1 MTREAGSNQSD
12 DPPDSPRRR
21 NAARATKPGPEHSPE
36 RRVDPVASLT
46 PALNG
51 IAHPAPTKYVVRD
64 PERDSVLAVYEHVDG
79 EWRFW
84 EAEGPPYL
92 WHQLANGA
100 GASVETVLE
109 AHRNRGLVVSRE

>member
-21 NAARATKPGPEHSPE
+21 SAARPTKSGPEHSPE
-36 RRVDPVASLT
+36 RRITAASLT
-46 PALNG
+46 SF
-51 IAHPAPTKYVVRD
+51 AHGAAAHEPVTKYIVRD

-92 WHQLANGA
+92 WDQLANGT
-100 GASVETVLE
+100 GAAIETVLE
-109 AHRNRGLVVSRE
+109 AHRSRGLVVSVE